1 MAMRRDIATLR
12 TTFEVAGAD
21 KPITAAKDVA
31 KALDAVAAAAS
42 RNARAGA
49 EAAAAGDRVAA
60 SARSQALAIATA
72 ARETAAANA
81 AAARAATEAQTR
93 TAAAAEQAAKNAR
106 RQFEEARRLAAESAK
121 AERAE
126 AQARTAAREADL
138 RNELAAIDKR
148 SAARKSAH
156 EHARR
161 RAASERDAIPALSER
176 SDEINR
182 QVKALDRGSDGIYDR
197 ILAENKGKSA
207 AEIDDLVDK
216 AWEVQKAKINALR
229 EEERA
234 IGRRIVNVRALERRA
249 RLGARVVEHGEG
261 KDEAARTA
269 ARARFEAPF
278 VPPREA
284 ALQGDLARLD
294 ARGQARRAMLEQA
307 RSRAAEAA
315 ELRSRNLAEEAAERK
330 ALRQINFE
338 SNAKLRKQADAK
350 FSWAGEDT
358 RDDEYERLL
367 RDREDRRFE
376 LKRRIERISDIN
388 EAQGS
393 KLPGVQRR
401 LARAEAVE
409 AGRAPQE
416 EAQRARIQAEL
427 DAVRAAEAE
436 KVAATKASREAQV
449 AQARAAMEEAQRIL
463 AQETE
468 AVKAAAAA
476 QTKAVAEAAEA
487 EAKAVRAAA
496 DAEIQARREAAA
508 AKARAEHE
516 AAQARVA
523 AEEAEAKASA
533 AGAVRVAQLRYDRT
547 KKAAADAVRK
557 AQGDADD
564 RVYNRKLEFQ
574 DDLAGLDAE
583 VAARRHAREAMQAR
597 LDAMPKSRPGSET
610 ITEADLDRLDLE
622 MRLADQAKLDK
633 RSDRNAVEEKRGIG
647 LDIRN
652 LERNAAEQ
660 VRIVREAEDEKV
672 AAAQRTLTEV
682 RQVLALETEAAKH
695 AAAEQAEAA
704 KEAAKARAKAAA
716 DAAASID
723 RIAAGAKAAADKA
736 KAKRELDAEITAGL
750 ADPDALRA
758 RARAAA
764 EDHAAYA
771 AKAADKLGLSRA
783 RVAGARGTDAE
794 AEVAE
799 REARA
804 ARGIETAL
812 TVKERAAARY
822 AAALVEVERRLKAVA
837 AEEARTRKAAEA
849 EAETQRK
856 AVAAEAE
863 RQAKL
868 AHAEV
873 ERALAGV
880 RKRAA
885 EAAAR
890 RDEAATRQA
899 FDADVADG
907 MRDPAALRRRMEAAQ
922 ARAAR
927 ARSQFEDRS
936 AAAAEA
942 LGRDPAGARAR
953 AGELEAA
960 SGAVARSEASARR
973 LAAAYAEVE
982 ARLRAAASAADA
994 AARGFDRAASSAQQ
1008 RLAAI
1013 KAERQ
1018 YERDLNRGLGDPAGA
1033 QSRAAAFAAAYEK
1046 ATARVV
1052 AAAAE
1057 AKAAIEAAARAGA
1070 NPADL
1075 ARIEAS
1081 EQGKVTAAER
1091 RAARLDTLARRS
1103 GAVAAEVAR
1112 RQARAADEAAR
1123 AQEAAARRS
1132 AQAWDNLIS
1141 RSNRLRRA
1149 LPRLG
1154 LLPGNIMG
1162 RLATQGALPVLGG
1175 AARSIGRLFG
1185 GILGTAGSVGR
1196 GALGVVGGVAGGV
1209 FGFLRGL
1216 VTGAGSAV
1224 AALGRIGLSA
1234 AEVAGR
1240 LALSIG
1246 RTAVSTLSTLGSTA
1260 LSTAKSVAAIAQRVA
1275 IRITVAGLGAAMAG
1289 LGLARKAVADTAEEA
1304 YGLRERSMQLG
1315 TGGISTQRLMAGAG
1329 AAGVKAD
1336 DMVAAFASAREKIRD
1351 IGQDPAL
1358 MATFQR
1364 LNIWTRDSYGR
1375 VLDTASVIQTV
1386 MQRVSTGQM
1395 NWSETSD
1402 LLTRLFGSP
1411 EAVERILPLL
1421 QKMRQ
1426 DAGFLQKAFA
1436 RKQELGAVIGAT
1448 DIRRMQGWTHATE
1461 DLKDAFL
1468 GLKLAVARAV
1478 GNDVIKGYSALAT
1491 LIGRSRHLVAE
1502 FARKAFDVGAG
1513 LTEVLITGRRV
1524 AETMNLVGRGGGLAR
1539 FLLDGAW
1546 HARRLAIGMWDAG
1559 KAAVA
1564 LGAEVKRAVEGV
1576 WLQQRSPGQ
1585 VWIQARPAIVMFA
1598 EGLWYAARGAAFV
1611 GRMARETA
1619 LALRGLDGQVVEFP
1633 WLLTLR
1639 DGLFT
1644 VGRVAREAWMLVTG
1658 REAQVVEFPWLLTIR
1673 DRLGEAGRF
1682 AKATWSAIRGRDE
1695 GISEFPAIFR
1705 VRDVVVEAFG
1715 TAKAF
1720 ATEAWAA
1727 IRGDGATYPQ
1737 FPWLFT
1743 LADQVRTFAADVKA
1757 TWLDL
1762 GNVWSGGAAETTV
1775 GAWVQT
1781 ALAWYGRARQGV
1793 EEFVAFARD
1802 AMASFAAGW
1811 NGAEKGDAV
1820 TEWARRA
1827 GELMHGF
1834 ADSAQ
1839 AAFDVVSKIFKAF
1852 DTAVQAFTWGKVDGE
1867 TVLLTVAMLSL
1878 FGITRGVVGIFTAG
1892 ALAAR
1897 GLGGILAK
1905 LGIAAGAAG
1914 AAGGLAGAEAAAAAA
1929 GGAAAG
1935 AAGRWGGLLDKL
1947 KGVASFI
1954 GRSPILMGLLGI
1966 SGHFAAESVEGNDGG
1981 FLHNTYEWAKSTLG
1995 RGVEYGAI
2003 GAGVGGLAGAAGLGA
2018 GAIPG
2023 AALGG
2028 AGGFL
2033 YGILS
2038 GDGEYA
2044 DKREAFE
2051 KKRAAEILRQQ
2062 GKGAEADALL
2072 RKQAYEPWPEHLSGG
2087 DAEDALAQAQRETD
2101 AATRG
2106 LAESMGGL
2114 REQLAAV
2121 RADAMRQVGSGSRP
2135 AWKDGYADAF
2145 GGGRAPAA
2153 AVGGSPIGAPG
2164 APGSFEGWQAPP
2176 RPDGGQWGV
2185 GAVPP
2190 WYQVKADMAEAASKA
2205 ASAAVARAE
2214 HRAAADPM
2222 GRLMR
2227 GSDPM
2232 SSLYTAPQAP
2242 APVPAPAP
2250 APAPGPQASL
2260 GSGQSEFT
2268 VRLTNGRDA
2277 RFSGSRS
2284 DVADLRREMDRGLP
2298 ATTWSTA

>member
-1 MAMRRDIATLR
+1 
-12 TTFEVAGAD
+12 
-21 KPITAAKDVA
+21 
-31 KALDAVAAAAS
+31 
-42 RNARAGA
+42 
-49 EAAAAGDRVAA
+49 
-60 SARSQALAIATA
+60 
-72 ARETAAANA
+72 
-81 AAARAATEAQTR
+81 
-93 TAAAAEQAAKNAR
+93 
-106 RQFEEARRLAAESAK
+106 
-121 AERAE
+121 
-126 AQARTAAREADL
+126 
-138 RNELAAIDKR
+138 
-148 SAARKSAH
+148 
-156 EHARR
+156 
-161 RAASERDAIPALSER
+161 
-176 SDEINR
+176 
-182 QVKALDRGSDGIYDR
+182 
-197 ILAENKGKSA
+197 
-207 AEIDDLVDK
+207 
-216 AWEVQKAKINALR
+216 
-229 EEERA
+229 
-234 IGRRIVNVRALERRA
+234 
-249 RLGARVVEHGEG
+249 
-261 KDEAARTA
+261 
-269 ARARFEAPF
+269 
-278 VPPREA
+278 
-284 ALQGDLARLD
+284 
-294 ARGQARRAMLEQA
+294 
-307 RSRAAEAA
+307 
-315 ELRSRNLAEEAAERK
+315 
-330 ALRQINFE
+330 
-338 SNAKLRKQADAK
+338 
-350 FSWAGEDT
+350 
-358 RDDEYERLL
+358 
-367 RDREDRRFE
+367 
-376 LKRRIERISDIN
+376 
-388 EAQGS
+388 
-393 KLPGVQRR
+393 
-401 LARAEAVE
+401 
-409 AGRAPQE
+409 
-416 EAQRARIQAEL
+416 
-427 DAVRAAEAE
+427 
-436 KVAATKASREAQV
+436 
-449 AQARAAMEEAQRIL
+449 MEEAQRIL

-622 MRLADQAKLDK
+622 MRLADR
-633 RSDRNAVEEKRGIG
+633 RSSTSAPTATRSR
-647 LDIRN
+647 RS
-652 LERNAAEQ
+652 
-660 VRIVREAEDEKV
+660 
-672 AAAQRTLTEV
+672 
-682 RQVLALETEAAKH
+682 
-695 AAAEQAEAA
+695 
-704 KEAAKARAKAAA
+704 
-716 DAAASID
+716 AASAWTSATWSGTPRSRSGSSARPRTRRSRPPSARSPRSARSLPGDGGGQARRRRAGRGREGGRQGPGEGRRRRGRLD
-723 RIAAGAKAAADKA
+723 RPHRRRGQG
-736 KAKRELDAEITAGL
+736 RG
-750 ADPDALRA
+750 RQGQGQA
-758 RARAAA
+758 RARRRDHRRPGRPGRAARQGPGRGRGPRRLRREGGRQA
-764 EDHAAYA
+764 
-771 AKAADKLGLSRA
+771 RA
-783 RVAGARGTDAE
+783 LAGRVAGARGTDAE

-1658 REAQVVEFPWLLTIR
+1658 REAQVVEFPGSSR
-1673 DRLGEAGRF
+1673 
-1682 AKATWSAIRGRDE
+1682 SA
-1695 GISEFPAIFR
+1695 
-1705 VRDVVVEAFG
+1705 
-1715 TAKAF
+1715 
-1720 ATEAWAA
+1720 
-1727 IRGDGATYPQ
+1727 
-1737 FPWLFT
+1737 
-1743 LADQVRTFAADVKA
+1743 
-1757 TWLDL
+1757 
-1762 GNVWSGGAAETTV
+1762 
-1775 GAWVQT
+1775 T
-1781 ALAWYGRARQGV
+1781 ALAKPVASPRRPGARSVAATRASPSSRRSSACGTSSWRRSARPRLSPRKPGRP
-1793 EEFVAFARD
+1793 
-1802 AMASFAAGW
+1802 SAGT
-1811 NGAEKGDAV
+1811 APPTRSSLAV
-1820 TEWARRA
+1820 
-1827 GELMHGF
+1827 H
-1834 ADSAQ
+1834 
-1839 AAFDVVSKIFKAF
+1839 
-1852 DTAVQAFTWGKVDGE
+1852 
-1867 TVLLTVAMLSL
+1867 
-1878 FGITRGVVGIFTAG
+1878 
-1892 ALAAR
+1892 
-1897 GLGGILAK
+1897 
-1905 LGIAAGAAG
+1905 
-1914 AAGGLAGAEAAAAAA
+1914 
-1929 GGAAAG
+1929 
-1935 AAGRWGGLLDKL
+1935 AGRPGPDLRGGREGDLARPRQRLERR
-1947 KGVASFI
+1947 
-1954 GRSPILMGLLGI
+1954 GRRD
-1966 SGHFAAESVEGNDGG
+1966 H
-1981 FLHNTYEWAKSTLG
+1981 G
-1995 RGVEYGAI
+1995 RGVGADRA
-2003 GAGVGGLAGAAGLGA
+2003 GLVRARPAGRRGVRRLRPRRDGLVRRRLERGGEGRRGHGVGPARRRADARLRRLGTGRLRRRLEDLQGVRHRGPGLHLGQGRRRDGPADRRDVEPVRHHPRGRRHLHGRRPSGPRARRHPGQARDRRRCCRCGRRARGGRGGRGRRRWRRRGRGRALGRAARQAEGGRLLHRPQPDPDGPARDLGPLRGRVRGGQRRRLPPQHVRVGEEHAGPRRRVRRDRRGRRRPRRGRRSRRW
-2018 GAIPG
+2018 GDPG

>member
-93 TAAAAEQAAKNAR
+93 SAAAAEQAAKNAR
-106 RQFEEARRLAAESAK
+106 RQFEEARRLASESAK

-138 RNELAAIDKR
+138 RNELAGIERRA
-148 SAARKSAH
+148 AARKAATDRARSRAVEERSA
-156 EHARR
+156 E
-161 RAASERDAIPALSER
+161 PALRER
-176 SDEINR
+176 AKDLGR
-182 QVKALDRGSDGIYDR
+182 QASAIDRGGDALYDR
-197 ILAENKGKSA
+197 IVAENKGKPQA
-207 AEIDDLVDK
+207 HIDALAEQ
-216 AWEVQKAKINALR
+216 AWEVEKRKIAALR

-234 IGRRIVNVRALERRA
+234 IARRIQNIAQLERRA
-249 RLGARVVEHGEG
+249 RLGDRVDEHGASR
-261 KDEAARTA
+261 DEAARAA
-269 ARARFEAPF
+269 ARARFEAAP
-278 VPPREA
+278 VPESEA
-284 ALQGDLARLD
+284 ALQGERARLD
-294 ARGQARRAMLEQA
+294 ARAQARRAVLEAA
-307 RSRAAEAA
+307 RRRAAEAA
-315 ELRSRNLAEEAAERK
+315 EQRDPNLAEEAEERK
-330 ALRQINFE
+330 RLKLINFE
-338 SNAKLRKQADAK
+338 TDARLRKQANAR
-350 FSWAGEDT
+350 FAHAGEEAQDA
-358 RDDEYERLL
+358 EYERLL
-367 RDREDRRFE
+367 KDRAERRFAVRE
-376 LKRRIERISDIN
+376 RVERFARRN
-388 EAQGS
+388 EEQAAA
-393 KLPGVQRR
+393 LPGIQRR
-401 LARAEAVE
+401 LARAETVE
-409 AGRAPQE
+409 AGRAPQD
-416 EAQRARIQAEL
+416 EAARARIQAEIE
-427 DAVRAAEAE
+427 AVRAAEAE
-436 KVAATKASREAQV
+436 KLAAAKASREAKV
-449 AQARAAMEEAQRIL
+449 ADARRVLEEAKQAL

-468 AVKAAAAA
+468 AVKAAAAE
-476 QTKAVAEAAEA
+476 Q
-487 EAKAVRAAA
+487 AKAVKAAA
-496 DAEIQARREAAA
+496 DAEVAARREAAK
-508 AKARAEHE
+508 AKAQAEQD
-516 AAQARVA
+516 AAAARVA
-523 AEEAEAKASA
+523 AEEAEANAST
-533 AGAVRVAQLRYDRT
+533 AGAVRVAQARYDRAR
-547 KKAAADAVRK
+547 KEAADAVRR
-557 AQGDADD
+557 AQHEADD
-564 RVYNRKLEFQ
+564 RTYNRKLEFQ
-574 DDLAGLDAE
+574 DDAAGLDAE
-583 VAARRHAREAMQAR
+583 VAARRRAREAIQAR
-597 LDAMPKSRPGSET
+597 IDALPKPRPGS
-610 ITEADLDRLDLE
+610 TEIHEHDLDRRDLE
-622 MRLADQAKLDK
+622 MRLADQTQLD
-633 RSDRNAVEEKRGIG
+633 RVSDRIAGAEKRGIG
-647 LDIRN
+647 LDLKN
-652 LERNAAEQ
+652 LQREAAER
-660 VRIVREAEDEKV
+660 VRIVREAKDSEVAEAKRTLDEK
-672 AAAQRTLTEV
+672 R
-682 RQVLALETEAAKH
+682 RILALEV
-695 AAAEQAEAA
+695 AEERRKAE
-704 KEAAKARAKAAA
+704 EL
-716 DAAASID
+716 ASI
-723 RIAAGAKAAADKA
+723 
-736 KAKRELDAEITAGL
+736 
-750 ADPDALRA
+750 
-758 RARAAA
+758 
-764 EDHAAYA
+764 A
-771 AKAADKLGLSRA
+771 AKAATDAARA
-783 RVAGARGTDAE
+783 RQRQA
-794 AEVAE
+794 AEVARQHRRDTVNAE
-799 REARA
+799 REAIA
-804 ARGIETAL
+804 ARKTY
-812 TVKERAAARY
+812 ERMVAKRGLDADVQAGLQDPDKLKARLAAAREDTIAKARSY
-822 AAALVEVERRLKAVA
+822 AE
-837 AEEARTRKAAEA
+837 AAEA
-849 EAETQRK
+849 HARMIAERGTPETKREKASLAARLGARTKAENEAERLAAAWKQVEAALK
-856 AVAAEAE
+856 KAEAE
-863 RQAKL
+863 G
-868 AHAEV
+868 
-873 ERALAGV
+873 ERAGRTLAA
-880 RKRAA
+880 AA
-885 EAAAR
+885 EKAEAGLRAIRAGQQYERDLAR
-890 RDEAATRQA
+890 
-899 FDADVADG
+899 G
-907 MRDPAALRRRMEAAQ
+907 MRDPAA
-922 ARAAR
+922 
-927 ARSQFEDRS
+927 
-936 AAAAEA
+936 
-942 LGRDPAGARAR
+942 AG
-953 AGELEAA
+953 
-960 SGAVARSEASARR
+960 
-973 LAAAYAEVE
+973 
-982 ARLRAAASAADA
+982 
-994 AARGFDRAASSAQQ
+994 
-1008 RLAAI
+1008 
-1013 KAERQ
+1013 
-1018 YERDLNRGLGDPAGA
+1018 
-1033 QSRAAAFAAAYEK
+1033 SRATAFAAAYEK
-1046 ATARVV
+1046 ATGRVI
-1052 AAAAE
+1052 AAAA
-1057 AKAAIEAAARAGA
+1057 AARAAIEAAEASGA
-1070 NPADL
+1070 NPAAL
-1075 ARIEAS
+1075 AQVKVAEAA
-1081 EQGKVTAAER
+1081 KVSIAER
-1091 RAARLDTLARRS
+1091 RAARLDALARRS
-1103 GAVAAEVAR
+1103 AAVAAEVAR

-1154 LLPGNIMG
+1154 LLPGNLMG

-1175 AARSIGRLFG
+1175 AARTIGRLFG

-1260 LSTAKSVAAIAQRVA
+1260 LSTARSVAAIAQRVA

-1289 LGLARKAVADTAEEA
+1289 LGLARKAVSDTAEEA

-1315 TGGISTQRLMAGAG
+1315 TGGVSTQRLMAGAG

-1336 DMVAAFASAREKIRD
+1336 DMVAAFANSREKIRD

-1358 MATFQR
+1358 LATFQR

-1436 RKQELGAVIGAT
+1436 RKQELGAVMGAS
-1448 DIRRMQGWTHATE
+1448 DLRRMQAWTHATE
-1461 DLKDAFL
+1461 DMKDALL
-1468 GLKLAVARAV
+1468 GWKLAAARAV
-1478 GNDVIKGYSALAT
+1478 GPDIIQGYHNLAT
-1491 LIGRSRHLVAE
+1491 LLGRSRGLVAE
-1502 FARKAFDVGAG
+1502 LARKSFDVASG

-1524 AETMNLVGRGGGLAR
+1524 SETMNLSSRGGGLAR

-1546 HARRLAIGMWDAG
+1546 YARRLAIGMWEAG

-1585 VWIQARPAIVMFA
+1585 VWIQARPAVVMFA

-1658 REAQVVEFPWLLTIR
+1658 REAQVVEFPWLITIR
-1673 DRLGEAGRF
+1673 DRLQEAGRF

-1695 GISEFPAIFR
+1695 GISEFPAVFR

-1727 IRGDGATYPQ
+1727 IRGDNAVYPQ

-1743 LADQVRTFAADVKA
+1743 LAEQVRTFAADVKA

-1793 EEFVAFARD
+1793 EEFVAYAKD

-1867 TVLLTVAMLSL
+1867 TVLLTVAFLSL
-1878 FGITRGVVGIFTAG
+1878 FGVARSVVGIFTAG

-2072 RKQAYEPWPEHLSGG
+2072 RKQAYEPWPDHLSGG

-2121 RADAMRQVGSGSRP
+2121 RSDAMRQVGSGSRP

-2145 GGGRAPAA
+2145 GGGRNPVAA
-2153 AVGGSPIGAPG
+2153 GGSPIGAPG

-2205 ASAAVARAE
+2205 ASAAVQRAE
-2214 HRAAADPM
+2214 VRAAADPM